1 MAIGASVLVIAG
13 LLGLGIFIAAI
24 VLVVWAIANNRKP

>member
-1 MAIGASVLVIAG
+1 MGVFSLLVVG
-13 LLGLGIFIAAI
+13 LLGLGICIAAI

>member
-1 MAIGASVLVIAG
+1 MGALSLLVVG
-13 LLGLGIFIAAI
+13 LFGLGICIAAV